1 MKKSRFL
8 FLILIAAILWLEGFG
23 MGRLNRWLNVFSPHK
38 AQAAEAT
45 DSMKKGHPEEFA
57 GLRKLALSAQATDFP
72 EKAGK
77 RGVYGVLME
86 TGYPEY
92 TVTLATFMTGDA
104 SLYFSNGGG
113 MLGGIGH
120 ETVRKAAIALNRRAD
135 EFISS
140 CKKVTEFPMPRP
152 GKTVFYIL
160 TQEGI
165 YTTEALEKD
174 LGNNRSLLLPLF
186 AAGQDVITEFRIID
200 ERRQDKEKG
209 IEYEE
214 NSWWGEPGYANCLL
228 TLMAEGAVKSV
239 TLDSTKRLPSLD
251 VFAQGSDH
259 LLSWV
264 KSQKVFYEELNP
276 LEVCKV
282 ILSSAGHDSV
292 RPFKEPLYLEALL
305 IPTADNVSKE
315 GIPTLFKIESIGKG
329 QSLVLQITIV
339 SKR

>member
-8 FLILIAAILWLEGFG
+8 FLILIAAILWLEWFG
-23 MGRLNRWLNVFSPHK
+23 MGRLNRWLDVFSPHK
-38 AQAAEAT
+38 AQAA

-77 RGVYGVLME
+77 HGVFGVLME

-104 SLYFSNGGG
+104 SLYFSNV
-113 MLGGIGH
+113 GGILH

-135 EFISS
+135 EFILS
-140 CKKVTEFPMPRP
+140 CKKVTEFPMHGP

-165 YTTEALEKD
+165 YTAEALEKD
-174 LGNNRSLLLPLF
+174 IGNNRSLLSPLF

-228 TLMAEGAVKSV
+228 TLMAEGAVKSA
-239 TLDSTKRLPSLD
+239 TLDSTKRLPALD

-264 KSQKVFYEELNP
+264 KSQKVFYEKLNP

-282 ILSSAGHDSV
+282 ILSSAGYESI
-292 RPFKEPLYLEALL
+292 RPFKDPLYLEALL
-305 IPTADNVSKE
+305 IPTVDNVSKE
-315 GIPTLFKIESIGKG
+315 GIPTLFKIENIGKG

-339 SKR
+339 PKQASGK